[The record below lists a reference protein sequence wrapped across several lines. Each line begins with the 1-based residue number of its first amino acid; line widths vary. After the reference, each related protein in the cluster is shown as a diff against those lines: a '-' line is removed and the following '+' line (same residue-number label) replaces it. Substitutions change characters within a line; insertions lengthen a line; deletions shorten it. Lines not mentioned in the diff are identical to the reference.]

1 MMKKAVL
8 AVSLAALLCGC
19 TSSVMDPVRH
29 GVWDVDN
36 SVNGSLDRLRSGES
50 TSSSLVPTIKR
61 VDTAWLPVTKV
72 DVPSEAA
79 QETLGRMVTVNTSF
93 QDIKD
98 AGFYLTRLTGI
109 PVLVSAGASASNN
122 TQSGSGTPA
131 QQTSNPTMPPSPISS
146 SSLLMD
152 LPQDTPIVY
161 AGNFA
166 GLLDLVCSRYG
177 VFWEWD
183 KNTINIFK
191 TKAKTFRLAALP
203 GDTSLSSKVTSKTS
217 GTGSDSSSGSGS
229 SSSSSDSD
237 SSKSEMEA
245 SVKFSGMSVWEG
257 IKNNID
263 QMLSPNGRLSV
274 TPATGTITVDDTPVV
289 LEQVEN
295 FINQQ
300 NIALSRQVVI
310 NVRVLSVALKN
321 SQEYGINW
329 NAVYRNL
336 SQEIG
341 VDLTSKFAESASAN
355 KLTFRVLP
363 GSIWNGSSAIIDA
376 LSTQGRVSQVTS
388 ASMVTINNQPAPI
401 QVGRQI
407 GYLASSTTTL
417 NSTGGSS
424 SISLTPGQINTGFSM
439 SVLPHILDNSDL
451 MLQYSGSISSLN
463 ELKSVDS
470 GTSSIQTPDMDV
482 RSFLQRV
489 ILKSGETLVLA
500 GFEQFDLSGTTQ
512 GATSPENAALGGG
525 VITKNDKNV
534 IVVLVQPVL
543 MNGNK

>member
-1 MMKKAVL
+1 MLKKTVL
-8 AVSLAALLCGC
+8 AVSVTALLCGC
-19 TSSVMDPVRH
+19 TTPLMDPVRR
-29 GVWDVDN
+29 GVSDVDN
-36 SVNGSLDRLRSGES
+36 SIGGSFDQLRRGES
-50 TSSSLVPTIKR
+50 TTSDLVPTIKHI
-61 VDTAWLPVTKV
+61 DNAWLPVTKV
-72 DVPSEAA
+72 DVPSQAA
-79 QETLGRMVTVNTSF
+79 ETALGRMVAVNTSF
-93 QDIKD
+93 NDVKE
-98 AGFYLTRLTGI
+98 AGFYLTRLTGV
-109 PVLVSAGASASNN
+109 PVLVSAAAAAS
-122 TQSGSGTPA
+122 TPKVENSSA
-131 QQTSNPTMPPSPISS
+131 APTPMPTPSLPSSSPS
-146 SSLLMD
+146 SSLSSEASEK
-152 LPQDTPIVY
+152 TPIVY
-161 AGNFA
+161 SGTFG

-183 KNTINIFK
+183 NNSINIFK

-203 GDTSLSSKVTSKTS
+203 GDTSMSSTVSSKSS
-217 GTGSDSSSGSGS
+217 GTDSSSGSS
-229 SSSSSDSD
+229 SSGSESD
-237 SSKSEMEA
+237 SSKSEIEA
-245 SVKFSGMSVWEG
+245 SVKFSGMSVWGG
-257 IKNNID
+257 IKENLE
-263 QMLSPNGRLSV
+263 QMLSPQGRLSV

-289 LEQVEN
+289 LERVGRFVDE
-295 FINQQ
+295 Q
-300 NIALSRQVVI
+300 NVALSRQVVI

-336 SQEIG
+336 SQEVG
-341 VDLTSKFAESASAN
+341 ADLESKFAQATTAS

-363 GSIWNGSSAIIDA
+363 NSIWNGSTAIIDA

-417 NSTGGSS
+417 NSNGGSS

-439 SVLPHILDNSDL
+439 SVLPHILDNSQL
-451 MLQYSGSISSLN
+451 MLQYSGSLSSLN

-470 GTSSIQTPDMDV
+470 GTSTIQTPDMDV

-489 ILKSGETLVLA
+489 ILNSGETLVVA

-512 GATSPENAALGGG
+512 GSAGAENAALGGG
-525 VITKNDKNV
+525 INTKNDRNV

-543 MNGNK
+543 MSGNK